1 MADERIVEDI
11 RIGTGTYAQP
21 LSRLQVSWGA
31 ILAGAVTTLAVSL
44 LLWAFALAIVLSAT
58 TPTVASLKG
67 SVAAAWITGIVTT
80 LIGGLAGGA
89 VAGYLPGNPRRLI
102 TITHGFLAWALAFLV
117 AVAAQTA
124 IVGGAVGA
132 VTNALVSTT
141 SAAVQSAGSAVGGA
155 AGAPVPIDQRL
166 MGVLESIGYSRAEAT
181 QMVGSARA
189 DLQDLLRGRTGQAQA
204 QRAGEQ
210 VRGGLDTLF
219 SWAALYMWVWFA
231 TWVVT
236 GALSIL
242 GASMIVNR
250 VRRVPE
256 RESGIVREHRQ
267 VVEAHSH

>member
-1 MADERIVEDI
+1 MADERIVEDV
-11 RIGTGTYAQP
+11 RVGTYAQP

-44 LLWAFALAIVLSAT
+44 LLWAFALAIVFSAT

-117 AVAAQTA
+117 AVAAQSATA
-124 IVGGAVGA
+124 GGAA
-132 VTNALVSTT
+132 RIVTDALVTTT

-155 AGAPVPIDQRL
+155 AGAPIPLDQRL
-166 MGVLESIGYSRAEAT
+166 TGLLESIGYSRAEST

-189 DLQDLLRGRTGQAQA
+189 DLQDVLRGRTGQAQA

-219 SWAALYMWVWFA
+219 SWAALYLWIWFA
-231 TWVVT
+231 TWVLT
-236 GALSIL
+236 GALSML

-250 VRRVPE
+250 VRKVPE
-256 RESGIVREHRQ
+256 REGGVVREYRQ
-267 VVEAHSH
+267 VIEAHGH

>member
-11 RIGTGTYAQP
+11 RVGTYAQP

-31 ILAGAVTTLAVSL
+31 ILAGVVTTLAVSL
-44 LLWAFALAIVLSAT
+44 LLWVFALAIVFSAT
-58 TPTVASLKG
+58 TPSVASLKG

-117 AVAAQTA
+117 AAAAQA
-124 IVGGAVGA
+124 SLVGGAVSSLSSA
-132 VTNALVSTT
+132 VVSTT

-155 AGAPVPIDQRL
+155 AGAPIPIDQRPTGL
-166 MGVLESIGYSRAEAT
+166 LESIGYSRAEST

-189 DLQDLLRGRTGQAQA
+189 DLQDVLRGRAGQAQA

-219 SWAALYMWVWFA
+219 TWTALYMWIWFA
-231 TWVVT
+231 TWVLT
-236 GALSIL
+236 GALSML
-242 GASMIVNR
+242 GASMIVSR
-250 VRRVPE
+250 VRKVPE
-256 RESGIVREHRQ
+256 RESGLGREYRQ
-267 VVEAHSH
+267 VIEAHGH

>member
-11 RIGTGTYAQP
+11 RVGTYAQP

-31 ILAGAVTTLAVSL
+31 ILAGAVTALAVSL
-44 LLWAFALAIVLSAT
+44 LLWALALAIVFSAT

-67 SVAAAWITGIVTT
+67 SVGAAWVTGIITT
-80 LIGGLAGGA
+80 LLGGFAGGA

-102 TITHGFLAWALAFLV
+102 TVTHGFLAWALAFIV

-124 IVGGAVGA
+124 IAGGVVRTLSSAV
-132 VTNALVSTT
+132 VSTT
-141 SAAVQSAGSAVGGA
+141 SAAVQGAGSAVGGA
-155 AGAPVPIDQRL
+155 AGAPIPIDQRL
-166 MGVLESIGYSRAEAT
+166 VGLLESIGYSRAESS

-189 DLQDLLRGRTGQAQA
+189 DLQDVLRGRTGQVQA

-219 SWAALYMWVWFA
+219 TWAALYMWIWFL
-231 TWVVT
+231 TWVLA
-236 GALSIL
+236 GALSVL
-242 GASMIVNR
+242 GAAMVVNR

-256 RESGIVREHRQ
+256 RESGVVREYRQ
-267 VVEAHSH
+267 VIEAHSH